1 MKTAKDKSTMMS
13 MMGPVR
19 EELWSN
25 DLKEY
30 NTNNNKAVKLFFFLL
45 HIATAPFS
53 AFSSNAPPPATFTLA
68 LLFARFEETFV
79 VSSLEAINKC

>member
-30 NTNNNKAVKLFFFLL
+30 NTNNNKAVKLINFYYISQLL
-45 HIATAPFS
+45 HSQLSVPM
-53 AFSSNAPPPATFTLA
+53 
-68 LLFARFEETFV
+68 LLLQPR
-79 VSSLEAINKC
+79 SR